1 MYAASTVTIV
11 PTIIEITIV
20 LELTTVPPAGSSKPS
35 PVNASAMPLAVK
47 MPAAT
52 PIAEANKPVTID
64 SNITDRSTC
73 LRLAPIARN
82 NAVSLVRCATVIE
95 NVL

>member
-1 MYAASTVTIV
+1 
-11 PTIIEITIV
+11 
-20 LELTTVPPAGSSKPS
+20 
-35 PVNASAMPLAVK
+35 MPLAVK

-52 PIAEANKPVTID
+52 PIAEANSPVTND

-82 NAVSLVRCATVIE
+82 SAVSFVRCATVIE